1 MGDARKARGFQF
13 LPKIINILK
22 KNKHRF
28 NYIIQFSKISDDLMD
43 TKKN

>member
-13 LPKIINILK
+13 LPKIINKLK

-28 NYIIQFSKISDDLMD
+28 NYIYSFQKFQMI
-43 TKKN
+43 